1 MASVGGGSIAG
12 KAGAMADIG
21 GGTGVSAGS
30 MGRSAGGAIAGAGM
44 AARGGTGI
52 GMAQPLIKSAE
63 AARHHR
69 ETFLLAKM

>member
-1 MASVGGGSIAG
+1 
-12 KAGAMADIG
+12 MADIG

-30 MGRSAGGAIAGAGM
+30 MGRNAGGAIAGAGM

-52 GMAQPLIKSAE
+52 GIGIGMAQPLIKSAE
-63 AARHHR
+63 AARHES